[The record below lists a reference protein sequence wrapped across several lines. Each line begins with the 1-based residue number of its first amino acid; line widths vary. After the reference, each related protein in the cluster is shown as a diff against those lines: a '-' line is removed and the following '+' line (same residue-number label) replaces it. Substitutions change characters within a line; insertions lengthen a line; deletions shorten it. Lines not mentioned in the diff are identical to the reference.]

1 MSEEELRQKLVALV
15 RQLAYE
21 INPTKIADLQGR
33 SQITLETM
41 DARGIKW
48 MRTALE
54 QSCTDARNESPE
66 AGMGACPQWDALR
79 KERDT
84 IADAFAD
91 VAALFFNEAEWDYA
105 DVHPRAAA
113 AIEELAEARRQVEK
127 IIGAVAGS
135 LCTPYTDCV
144 LKGEDRCVKCWRAWA
159 AQ

>member
-66 AGMGACPQWDALR
+66 GCKGWM
-79 KERDT
+79 T
-84 IADAFAD
+84 ADDGCF
-91 VAALFFNEAEWDYA
+91 YA
-105 DVHPRAAA
+105 NCST
-113 AIEELAEARRQVEK
+113 Q
-127 IIGAVAGS
+127 
-135 LCTPYTDCV
+135 
-144 LKGEDRCVKCWRAWA
+144 
-159 AQ
+159 